1 MNSTIATKSR
11 TGFAAAAALVALA
24 AASLVSP
31 VKAADQNAP
40 KQEPVRCYGV
50 NSCKGESLCATA
62 KHDCKGLNDC
72 KGQGVVVK
80 NKSECLSAGGTLTE
94 PK

>member
-1 MNSTIATKSR
+1 MNIIATKSR
-11 TGFAAAAALVALA
+11 SGLAAAAALIAIA
-24 AASLVSP
+24 AASVIAP
-31 VKAADQNAP
+31 VKAADQGA
-40 KQEPVRCYGV
+40 QQREPVRCYGV
-50 NSCKGESLCATA
+50 NSCKGESLCATS

-80 NKSECLSAGGTLTE
+80 SKAECLAAGGTLTE

>member
-1 MNSTIATKSR
+1 MNIIATKSR
-11 TGFAAAAALVALA
+11 SGLAAAAALVALA
-24 AASLVSP
+24 AASVISP
-31 VKAADQNAP
+31 VKAADQGA
-40 KQEPVRCYGV
+40 QQREPVRCYGV
-50 NSCKGESLCATA
+50 NSCKGESLCATS

-80 NKSECLSAGGTLTE
+80 TKAECLAAGGTLTE

>member
-1 MNSTIATKSR
+1 MTTIATKSR
-11 TGFAAAAALVALA
+11 NGFASAAVAVALA
-24 AASLVSP
+24 LASLHGAAH
-31 VKAADQNAP
+31 AADQSP
-40 KQEPVRCYGV
+40 QKEQVTRCYGA

-72 KGQGVVVK
+72 KGQGVIVK
-80 NKSECLSAGGTLTE
+80 TPTECKAAGGSLTE

>member
-1 MNSTIATKSR
+1 MNIVATKSR
-11 TGFAAAAALVALA
+11 TGLAAAAALVAIA
-24 AASLVSP
+24 AASIVSP
-31 VKAADQNAP
+31 VKAADQNA
-40 KQEPVRCYGV
+40 QQREPVRCYGV
-50 NSCKGESLCATA
+50 NSCKGESLCATS

-80 NKSECLSAGGTLTE
+80 TKAECLAAGGTLTE